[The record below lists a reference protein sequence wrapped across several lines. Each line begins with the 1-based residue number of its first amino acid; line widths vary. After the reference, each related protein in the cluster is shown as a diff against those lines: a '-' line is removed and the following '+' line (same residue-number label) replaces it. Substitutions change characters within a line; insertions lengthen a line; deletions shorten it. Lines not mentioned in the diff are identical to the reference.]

1 MLLHGRIVCGV
12 IRTVIPS
19 PSGLIWDES
28 ATSFSNG
35 EGLRRGEGNLSKA
48 CHLRLD
54 MALFSQTGLFQT
66 RYLLKALTSD
76 NVLPVLKEPD
86 TAISNSFTR
95 YRLLFF
101 VFNSETYLADD
112 CFFWLVIYQYMTCT

>member
-12 IRTVIPS
+12 MRTVIPS
-19 PSGLIWDES
+19 PSDLIWDES

-35 EGLRRGEGNLSKA
+35 EGLRRREGNSSKA
-48 CHLRLD
+48 CHLSMD

-76 NVLPVLKEPD
+76 DVLPVLKEPD
-86 TAISNSFTR
+86 TAYSNSFTG
-95 YRLLFF
+95 YGLLFF
-101 VFNSETYLADD
+101 VFDSEIYQAVG
-112 CFFWLVIYQYMTCT
+112 CFFWLVIFEYMTCT

>member
-1 MLLHGRIVCGV
+1 MPLLSVMG
-12 IRTVIPS
+12 
-19 PSGLIWDES
+19 D
-28 ATSFSNG
+28 
-35 EGLRRGEGNLSKA
+35 GLRRGEGNLSKA
-48 CHLRLD
+48 CHLSMD

-95 YRLLFF
+95 YGLLFS
-101 VFNSETYLADD
+101 VFDSETSQAVG
-112 CFFWLVIYQYMTCT
+112 CFFWLVIFEYMTCT

>member
-1 MLLHGRIVCGV
+1 MCGV
-12 IRTVIPS
+12 MRTVIPS
-19 PSGLIWDES
+19 PSDLIWDES

-35 EGLRRGEGNLSKA
+35 EGLRRGEGNSSKA
-48 CHLRLD
+48 CLGMD
-54 MALFSQTGLFQT
+54 MPLFSQTGLFQT

-95 YRLLFF
+95 YGLLFSVFDSETFPRLLAVSFG
-101 VFNSETYLADD
+101 SLYLN
-112 CFFWLVIYQYMTCT
+112 I

>member
-1 MLLHGRIVCGV
+1 MPLL
-12 IRTVIPS
+12 
-19 PSGLIWDES
+19 S
-28 ATSFSNG
+28 AMG

-48 CHLRLD
+48 CHLSMD

-95 YRLLFF
+95 YGLLFS
-101 VFNSETYLADD
+101 VFDSETFPRRLAVSFGSLYLN
-112 CFFWLVIYQYMTCT
+112 I